1 MFKSHFWLIFM
12 KFQKKLAW
20 AGLLVYSET
29 RLLKWTIGGM
39 EMAKY
44 LVIVESP
51 AKVKTI
57 KKFLGS
63 NYEVAASNGHVRDFP
78 KSSLGIDV
86 EHDYEPKYITIR
98 GKGEVLA
105 NLRKLV
111 KKADKVYLATDPDRE
126 GEAISW
132 HLYYALKLEN
142 KKTYRITF
150 NEITKTAVKE
160 SLQHARE
167 IDMDLVD
174 AQQARRCLDRMI
186 GYRISPLLWAKIKR
200 GLSAGRVQSVALR
213 IICDREKEIDAFIPE
228 EYWTLNASFALQG
241 EKKPLVAKYYGTGNG
256 KTTISNKEELDKIK
270 ESLKGADYRITEV
283 KKGERTKK
291 APLPFTT
298 STLQQ
303 EASKVLNFSPQKTM
317 RLAQQLYEGVE
328 VKGEGTIG
336 LITYLRTDS
345 TRVSEEAEKMAKE
358 YIEDRY
364 GAEYAGEGT
373 ERKPGQKIQDAHEA
387 IRPTAVSRIP
397 LDIKD
402 QLPRDLFRLY
412 QLIWKRFTASRMQAA
427 KYETVSVKIGAGEQI
442 FTVASSKLLFDGFM
456 SVYTQ
461 EDEEK
466 EENNLLAGS
475 LSKDTKL
482 TFEEFEE
489 KQHFTQPPAHYT
501 EASLVRE
508 LEELGIGRP
517 STYAPTITTIMAR
530 HYVVKENKNLFV
542 TELGEVVNNM
552 MQEAFPA
559 IVDVNFT
566 ANLETLLDGVG
577 EGKVNW
583 KTVVSNFY
591 PDLDEAV
598 KKAEQDLAKVQIADE
613 ESDEVCEHCG
623 RKMVIKYGP
632 HGKFLACP
640 GFPECRNTKPY
651 FEKIGVACP
660 KCGKDIVI
668 KKTKK
673 GRKYYG
679 CIGNPDCD
687 FMVWQKPSAEKC
699 PKCGSMMLQK
709 GNKLVCMNEEC
720 GFIK

>member
-1 MFKSHFWLIFM
+1 MFKSHFWRIFM

-228 EYWTLNASFALQG
+228 EYWTLNASFAVQG

-256 KTTISNKEELDKIK
+256 KTTISNKEELEKIK

-387 IRPTAVSRIP
+387 IRPTAISRIP